1 MDWST
6 IVIIVQLIFLEGIL
20 SIDNAAVLGALVC
33 PLPDDRPIAWGRSF
47 RKFGDLLHPILGNQ
61 RTAALRAG
69 LLGAYL
75 GRGLMLF
82 LATLIIQN
90 PWLKLLG
97 AAYLVRLAFN
107 NLSTAEENETDSH
120 AHPIEGKA
128 FWMIVLTVELTDLV
142 FSLDNVVA
150 AVALSQRFWVVMTG
164 VAIGI
169 LFMRFAAGLFSYAVL
184 RHPVL
189 KNAAYI
195 LVFNIGLE
203 LIIEELK
210 IYQFGDWTRFG
221 ISVATLLL
229 ALAYERFT
237 FLQQFKP
244 VLTWISQGFGNLNEL
259 IDWALVPVF
268 GLFKLIWLPFKRLTG
283 RNAEPDP
290 VDPQPIN
297 LPAKHEL
304 TSLPELES

>member
-6 IVIIVQLIFLEGIL
+6 IVIVIQLIFLEGIL
-20 SIDNAAVLGALVC
+20 SIDNAAVLGALVS
-33 PLPDDRPIAWGRSF
+33 PLPDDQPINWAKGL
-47 RKFGDLLHPILGNQ
+47 RKVGDFLHPVLGNQ

-107 NLSTAEENETDSH
+107 NLSTSEESETDSH
-120 AHPIEGKA
+120 AHPIEGKT
-128 FWMIVLTVELTDLV
+128 FWMIVLTVEITDLV

-150 AVALSQRFWVVMTG
+150 AVALSNRFWVVMLG

-169 LFMRFAAGLFSYAVL
+169 LFMRFAAGLFSYAVR

-189 KNAAYI
+189 KYAAYI
-195 LVFNIGLE
+195 LVFNIGIE
-203 LIIEELK
+203 LILEELN

-229 ALAYERFT
+229 ALAYERYQ
-237 FLQQFKP
+237 FLQQFRP
-244 VLTWISQGFGNLNEL
+244 VLIWIGQGFGNMNEL
-259 IDWALVPVF
+259 IDWALAPVF
-268 GLFKLIWLPFKRLTG
+268 GLFRLTWQLIKRLTSRAPATG
-283 RNAEPDP
+283 EDG
-290 VDPQPIN
+290 DQLPIAGTHERTT
-297 LPAKHEL
+297 LP
-304 TSLPELES
+304 